1 MIMTK
6 KKETIMDK
14 YGRSGPSISVTWKDD
29 ALLENLRK
37 LLGLKTKPAVIRF
50 LVERF
55 RSDLNE
61 VSDLLKDILEK

>member
-1 MIMTK
+1 MSK

-55 RSDLNE
+55 RNDLNQ
-61 VSDLLKDILEK
+61 LEKDLSKFLRGPS